1 MYQIQ
6 IESKKWREWNRIFA
20 KDFNDKLHAELYSK
34 YFKRY
39 YNGKM
44 TKRFA
49 RISKKIQETE
59 NNFNADE
66 YLKLFKSYK
75 N

>member
-1 MYQIQ
+1 MYQNQ

-20 KDFNDKLHAELYSK
+20 KDFNDDVYTELYSK
-34 YFKRY
+34 NFKRY

-49 RISKKIQETE
+49 RISKKLQEIE
-59 NNFNADE
+59 NNFNPDE
-66 YLKLFKSYK
+66 YLKLFKSFK